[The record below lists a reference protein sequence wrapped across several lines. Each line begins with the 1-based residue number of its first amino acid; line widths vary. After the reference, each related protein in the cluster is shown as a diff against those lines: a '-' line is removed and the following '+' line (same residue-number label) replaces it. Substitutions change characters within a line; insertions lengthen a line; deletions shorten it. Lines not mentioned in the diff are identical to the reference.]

1 MSIALDGPLALIGA
15 GKMGGAMI
23 AGWLS
28 RGLDPKKVY
37 VQDPGPP
44 SEVTALLKQHG
55 IPVHAAL
62 PAGMPQCRWA
72 LCLR

>member
-1 MSIALDGPLALIGA
+1 MSIALNGPLALIGA

-28 RGLDPKKVY
+28 RGLDPKQVY

-44 SEVTALLKQHG
+44 PEVAAILAKHG
-55 IPVHAAL
+55 IACHAEL
-62 PAGMPQCRWA
+62 PASRCRHPP
-72 LCLR
+72 CC